1 MSSIGVVVIG
11 RNEGDRLHSCLGSV
25 GVARARVV
33 YVDSDSADGSVALAR
48 AMGVEAFE
56 LDPSAPLNAARAR
69 NAGYRRLRESQSG
82 VRFVQFLDADCE
94 MVGDWLRTAATTLLA
109 RAEVAVVA
117 GWLRE
122 RSPQASIYNRI
133 GDVEWNFAGAG
144 EVDSVGGIFMIRCE
158 AFNEAGGFDPTVP
171 AGEEPEL
178 CQRLTRQGWRILR
191 LEQNMALHD
200 LGMTRFV
207 QWWRRMVRSG
217 YGGMDVA
224 WRFRIAKFVRSSW
237 RARIWAG
244 WLVLTLGIGV
254 GAVAGSGTCAALAA
268 VLVGGWSAQV
278 LRVALRTRRKG
289 YPFATSAAYAGLV
302 MISFLPQIVGQAMYF
317 SDRLRKRAA
326 RLVEYKSPR
335 PPGGGR
341 RG

>member
-1 MSSIGVVVIG
+1 
-11 RNEGDRLHSCLGSV
+11 LQ
-25 GVARARVV
+25 
-33 YVDSDSADGSVALAR
+33 
-48 AMGVEAFE
+48 
-56 LDPSAPLNAARAR
+56 P
-69 NAGYRRLRESQSG
+69 G
-82 VRFVQFLDADCE
+82 VRYVQFLDADCVL
-94 MVGDWLRTAATTLLA
+94 VGDWLRTGATTLLA

-158 AFNEAGGFDPTVP
+158 AFDQAGGFDPTVP

-191 LEQNMALHD
+191 LEQAMALHD
-200 LGMTRFV
+200 LGMTRFA
-207 QWWRRMVRSG
+207 QWWNRMVRSG
-217 YGGMDVA
+217 YGGLDVA
-224 WRFRIAKFVRSSW
+224 LRFGISKFVRSSR
-237 RARIWAG
+237 RAWLWTG
-244 WLVLTLGIGV
+244 WLALTLGAGV
-254 GAVAGSGTCAALAA
+254 GAAAGSGTCAALAA
-268 VLVGGWSAQV
+268 VLVGGWAAQV

-289 YPFATSAAYAGLV
+289 YPFATCAAYAGLV

-317 SDRLRKRAA
+317 SDRMRKRAA
-326 RLVEYKSPR
+326 RLLEYKSAR
-335 PPGGGR
+335 APGGGR